1 MKTKRPSFAAC
12 LLSLSACC
20 GLVGNF
26 PVGMAL
32 ARDRAGAS
40 QADETNGEMPG
51 DSSSDTTNAAAYEE
65 NGGNSSGATGANTV
79 TKFLAGQAKLDTSVT
94 PTTVRQKIKPF
105 TLGVSQHAEAQPL
118 DAGAQDSALSAGN
131 GIFDNSASA
140 LKASAENNRFRL
152 QAEKDMRVL
161 SRFNFE
167 LLVDRSQSMHQ
178 NDCPDGVSRW
188 EWCGMQAASM
198 ALALTPVA
206 PQGMTIV
213 PFATEYDV
221 FENASAGHIAY
232 LFDNMR
238 LQSGTRLFEPLAE
251 QADRYFADRSP
262 NKKPLLI
269 VVVTDGMP
277 APKVEPQRVR
287 QELVDISNRMKNP
300 HDVTVIFC
308 QIGGADGK
316 GLAYLE
322 DLDQNLTSYGA
333 RYNFV
338 HTITFDDLQ
347 QRGLGSALAS
357 TIQQYAPLPPLPP
370 APKEH
375 VAAKVATRGTGA
387 ANSGKNISHSAVKAS
402 LAHIADHGTNGE
414 GR

>member
-1 MKTKRPSFAAC
+1 MKTKRTTFAAS

-20 GLVGNF
+20 SLVVNF
-26 PVGMAL
+26 PAGVAL
-32 ARDRAGAS
+32 AQDGNGPS
-40 QADETNGEMPG
+40 QADDANGEMFG
-51 DSSSDTTNAAAYEE
+51 DSTGAVSS
-65 NGGNSSGATGANTV
+65 GNTSGATGANTV
-79 TKFLAGQAKLDTSVT
+79 TRFLAGQAKLDMTVT
-94 PTTVRQKIKPF
+94 PKIKPF

-118 DAGAQDSALSAGN
+118 NAGAQDSGLAAGN
-131 GIFDNSASA
+131 GILDNSASA
-140 LKASAENNRFRL
+140 LKASADNNRFRL
-152 QAEKDMRVL
+152 QAEKEMRIL

-167 LLVDRSQSMHQ
+167 LLVDRSLSMHQ
-178 NDCPDGVSRW
+178 TDCPDGVSRW

-206 PQGMTIV
+206 TQGMTIV

-221 FENASAGHIAY
+221 FENASANHIAY

-238 LQSGTRLFEPLAE
+238 LQTGTRLFEPLAE
-251 QADRYFADRSP
+251 QADRYFADHSP

-269 VVVTDGMP
+269 VVVTDGLP
-277 APKVEPQRVR
+277 VPRVEPERVR

-308 QIGGADGK
+308 QIGAADGK

-322 DLDQNLTSYGA
+322 DLDQNLTTNGA

-347 QRGLGSALAS
+347 QRGLGGALAS
-357 TIQQYAPLPPLPP
+357 TMQQYAPAPPLPP
-370 APKEH
+370 APKQS
-375 VAAKVATRGTGA
+375 VAARISRPSAPGRNT
-387 ANSGKNISHSAVKAS
+387 SHSAVKAS
-402 LAHIADHGTNGE
+402 LAHIANHSASGGS
-414 GR
+414 R